1 MIQTTRRALL
11 AGAATLAALPARAE
25 NAPGV
30 TATEIL
36 FGQTMPYSGPASSYG
51 TIGKAS
57 DAYFKMINDQ
67 GGINGRMLRMLSLDD
82 GYLPPKTVE
91 LTRRMIEEDK
101 VAFLFNCLGTPT
113 NNATRKY
120 VNSKKVPQTLHR
132 HRRHP
137 VRRSGALSLDHGL
150 AAHLP
155 GRGPHLRQIHPA
167 RQRPT
172 PRSACCTRAT
182 IPAATT
188 SRASRTAWATRRK
201 NDRRHRD
208 L

>member
-1 MIQTTRRALL
+1 MEIAMIQTSRRALL
-11 AGAATLAALPARAE
+11 AGAATLAALPAGA
-25 NAPGV
+25 AGTPGV

-120 VNSKKVPQTLHR
+120 TNSKKVPDFSSPPAPPSSAIGSTI
-132 HRRHP
+132 
-137 VRRSGALSLDHGL
+137 
-150 AAHLP
+150 P
-155 GRGPHLRQIHPA
+155 GRWAGSQPTRSRAASMPNTSCAPRL
-167 RQRPT
+167 T
-172 PRSACCTRAT
+172 PRSACSTRAT

-188 SRASRTAWATRRK
+188 SRA
-201 NDRRHRD
+201 
-208 L
+208 